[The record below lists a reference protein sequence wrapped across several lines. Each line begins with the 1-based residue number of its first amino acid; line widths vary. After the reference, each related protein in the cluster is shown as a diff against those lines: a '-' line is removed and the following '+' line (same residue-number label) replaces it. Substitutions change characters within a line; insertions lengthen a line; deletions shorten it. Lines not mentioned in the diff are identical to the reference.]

1 MARSSKFNP
10 LKVCLQSRSVGL
22 IKKERNGAIHFAY
35 DAAWLNRDDALPVS
49 VSLPLREDR
58 YSGDV
63 VTAVFENL
71 LPDQQSV
78 RNRVAERVG
87 ADGTDPY
94 SLLSMIGRDC
104 VGAFQ
109 FIPADEELDTNTGID
124 GREISVE
131 EIGVKLDNLRAT
143 PLGITKDN
151 GFRISLAGA
160 QEKTALLFHGGKW
173 LEPLGTTPTTHII
186 KPQIGR
192 LSNGMDLSN
201 SVENE
206 YLCLK
211 LIEAFGIET
220 AKAEIEKFGKH
231 KALVV
236 ERFDR
241 KWLPTN
247 ELIRVHQEDCCQALS
262 YPSTLKYQSDGGPG
276 ILEIMDL
283 LVGSD
288 VPIEDKKTFYKVQ
301 VLFWLIGATDGHAKN
316 FSIKLSSQGRF
327 ELTPI
332 YDVLTVQPTVDKK
345 QIQRNEYRLAMR
357 VGKSNHYKVNDIHG
371 RHFIET
377 GLEAGLSR
385 SSMLIILQEIGEQ
398 ADRVMTELFDSL
410 PPDFPTDLID
420 SLTKAI
426 KMRLPRLHT

>member
-1 MARSSKFNP
+1 
-10 LKVCLQSRSVGL
+10 
-22 IKKERNGAIHFAY
+22 
-35 DAAWLNRDDALPVS
+35 
-49 VSLPLREDR
+49 
-58 YSGDV
+58 
-63 VTAVFENL
+63 
-71 LPDQQSV
+71 
-78 RNRVAERVG
+78 
-87 ADGTDPY
+87 
-94 SLLSMIGRDC
+94 
-104 VGAFQ
+104 
-109 FIPADEELDTNTGID
+109 
-124 GREISVE
+124 
-131 EIGVKLDNLRAT
+131 
-143 PLGITKDN
+143 
-151 GFRISLAGA
+151 
-160 QEKTALLFHGGKW
+160 
-173 LEPLGTTPTTHII
+173 
-186 KPQIGR
+186 
-192 LSNGMDLSN
+192 
-201 SVENE
+201 
-206 YLCLK
+206 
-211 LIEAFGIET
+211 
-220 AKAEIEKFGKH
+220 
-231 KALVV
+231 
-236 ERFDR
+236 
-241 KWLPTN
+241 
-247 ELIRVHQEDCCQALS
+247 
-262 YPSTLKYQSDGGPG
+262 
-276 ILEIMDL
+276 MDL